1 MPARRKY
8 VQIENKNALVE
19 LLEEG
24 RPIERIYLANN
35 AFKDDKTKKI
45 VSLARAAGIPID
57 KVARKSLSR
66 RSRTSSSESIIGMMP
81 LDNMVDIEEMLEQI
95 YEAGKEPFILILSDI
110 KYPQNIAAIF
120 RTAFAAGVNGVI
132 TPVQKG
138 NLLSDEVIRISM
150 GTCLRIPIAEMNLH
164 SALKRLQQ
172 DGVTINALHMDGK
185 AIYDEVMVGPQA
197 IILGSEDL
205 GIAPKLLERSDRLLN
220 IPMSP
225 GLGSLNVG
233 VSAALAV
240 YEKFRQERV
249 YSRINKK

>member
-8 VQIENKNALVE
+8 VQIENKNALLE

-24 RPIERIYLANN
+24 KNIEKIFLANN
-35 AFKDDKTKKI
+35 AFKDEKTKRI
-45 VSLARAAGIPID
+45 VELAQAAHIPID
-57 KVARKSLSR
+57 KVARRSLSR
-66 RSRTSSSESIIGMMP
+66 RSRTSSTESIIGMME
-81 LDNMVDIEEMLEQI
+81 LDNMVDIDEMLSQI
-95 YEAGKEPFILILSDI
+95 YEKGESPFILIFSDI
-110 KYPQNIAAIF
+110 KYPQNIGAIF
-120 RTAFAAGVNGVI
+120 RSAFAAGVNGII

-150 GTCLRIPIAEMNLH
+150 GTCLRIPIAEM
-164 SALKRLQQ
+164 SIFAALKRLQSE
-172 DGVTINALHMDGK
+172 GVTVNSMHMEGEP
-185 AIYDEVMVGPQA
+185 IYDQVMVGAQA
-197 IILGSEDL
+197 IILGAEDV
-205 GIAPKLLERSDRLLN
+205 GVSPKVLERSDRLIT

-249 YSRINKK
+249 LARINK